1 MGGIININSFY
12 VDEDNLVWL
21 TQVVLMFI
29 GESLKNCNGIDSTLL
44 RTLLLFFKYFI
55 MLSDN
60 TLNFKLW
67 DNVWLVTTYNKVSR
81 KWLTGA
87 LSLSGKCTGMSKA
100 YLPFQLSIML
110 ESRWKY
116 IVLYTDWFKT
126 RAFKTIKTF
135 FYEILAVVTILPHLS
150 TIKFMHILP
159 KTKNIIQYCF
169 FSFPFFI

>member
-21 TQVVLMFI
+21 TQLVLMFI

-67 DNVWLVTTYNKVSR
+67 DNVWLVTTYNKMSR
-81 KWLTGA
+81 KWLTGD
-87 LSLSGKCTGMSKA
+87 LSFSGKCTGMSKA

-116 IVLYTDWFKT
+116 IALYTDWFKT
-126 RAFKTIKTF
+126 QAFKQSKHF
-135 FYEILAVVTILPHLS
+135 FMKSWRLS
-150 TIKFMHILP
+150 QFYPICRPLNLCI
-159 KTKNIIQYCF
+159 
-169 FSFPFFI
+169 SFQKPRT